1 MVLRGEASGILTSS
15 QYFILFFKDGV
26 VRDPPP
32 LLRKSASENANCQ
45 QQIRVLVKREPVW
58 MNEQGPA
65 DRGRSWSRESCE
77 DYCSLQL
84 RDGTEANMTPVIHM

>member
-1 MVLRGEASGILTSS
+1 MVC
-15 QYFILFFKDGV
+15 
-26 VRDPPP
+26 DPPLP